1 MRSDG
6 GIMIGQN
13 LVPNN
18 IHVVYLL
25 NCSAMPNKKTITKP
39 DPPATS
45 GYTQRITFP
54 VHNVSPID
62 QELPAEEF
70 SDWVKTRVLPSIAAN
85 KLNLAVYPNGD
96 NTLSPLP
103 NLVLPKRQGPVV
115 TAETTGHG
123 FVDAVYTAYARHR
136 PLILSPDMI
145 WLLICQG
152 FSKHI
157 NHDPE
162 RYRHYF
168 VGFEGK
174 KQLMVTAETLT
185 DNPQQ
190 WETIFKSFR
199 RQIAQCTSPELGERV
214 TARFSGTD
222 TDAQVAFDISLM
234 HAMKAYFHYGI
245 GIVCGIPEITLEGT
259 PEDWQQVEELTLAL
273 AQYEL
278 DWWIQPLLNVLKAF
292 TSAARGNP
300 DPAFWRGILFHHDT
314 YLPSCGGPGEEKRT
328 ITGWINHFFPYRQ
341 SGNTLLRRHFDT
353 GQDEGI
359 FVGDYPPGFHSVDI
373 NIQNRYLYKARA
385 GFMAFREE
393 GAGKTL
399 RPNIAWTV
407 FNTHQAPDEAS
418 ATSFEKYWRYRQIK
432 N

>member
-1 MRSDG
+1 
-6 GIMIGQN
+6 
-13 LVPNN
+13 
-18 IHVVYLL
+18 
-25 NCSAMPNKKTITKP
+25 MPNKKTITRP
-39 DPPATS
+39 DPPAPS
-45 GYTQRITFP
+45 GYTQRFTFP
-54 VHNVSPID
+54 VHNVAPID
-62 QELPAEEF
+62 QELPTEAF
-70 SDWVKTRVLPSIAAN
+70 SNWVKTKVLPSIAAN
-85 KLNLAVYPNGD
+85 KLDLAVYPQAD
-96 NTLSPLP
+96 NTLSSLP
-103 NLVLPKRQGPVV
+103 NLVLSKHNERVV
-115 TAETTGHG
+115 IAETTGHG

-157 NHDPE
+157 NQDTE

-174 KQLMVTAETLT
+174 KQLMVTAEALT

-190 WETIFKSFR
+190 WEAIFKSFR
-199 RQIAQCTSPELGERV
+199 RQIAQFTSPELSERV

-222 TDAQVAFDISLM
+222 AAAQVAFDISLM

-259 PEDWQQVEELTLAL
+259 PEDWQQMEERAQAL

-278 DWWIQPLLNVLKAF
+278 DWWIQPLHNVLKAF
-292 TSAARGNP
+292 TATARGNP
-300 DPAFWRGILFHHDT
+300 DPAFWRGILFHKDI

-341 SGNTLLRRHFDT
+341 SGSTLLRRHF
-353 GQDEGI
+353 GSGHDEGI
-359 FVGDYPPGFHSVDI
+359 FVEDYPPGFHSVDI
-373 NIQNRYLYKARA
+373 NVQNQYLYKARA

-393 GAGKTL
+393 GAEKAL

-418 ATSFEKYWRYRQIK
+418 AASFEKYWFDRRGK